1 MGVPGPRVRIE
12 WMAIHFGDCPAMEEI
27 QAIGRWA
34 WCGLERSAV
43 VLIAM
48 ALHNLQ
54 RTKQNYDKIAR
65 QNALSE
71 GRNPSLGAN
80 GGMTGK
86 CLSVR

>member
-34 WCGLERSAV
+34 WCGLERSAA

-65 QNALSE
+65 QNAL
-71 GRNPSLGAN
+71 RA
-80 GGMTGK
+80 
-86 CLSVR
+86 CRQ

>member
-1 MGVPGPRVRIE
+1 
-12 WMAIHFGDCPAMEEI
+12 MEEI

-65 QNALSE
+65 QNAL
-71 GRNPSLGAN
+71 RA
-80 GGMTGK
+80 
-86 CLSVR
+86 CRQ